1 MVAGPVACQHGV
13 NLREEAAM
21 SSVRERIRR
30 LVESTS
36 GPGLLGYATIA
47 VLIAGVVIVAF
58 VLFGPGTER
67 VLQTHSQGV

>member
-1 MVAGPVACQHGV
+1 
-13 NLREEAAM
+13 M
-21 SSVRERIRR
+21 STIRERIQR
-30 LVESTS
+30 LIDGGD

-67 VLQTHSQGV
+67 VLQTYSKGV